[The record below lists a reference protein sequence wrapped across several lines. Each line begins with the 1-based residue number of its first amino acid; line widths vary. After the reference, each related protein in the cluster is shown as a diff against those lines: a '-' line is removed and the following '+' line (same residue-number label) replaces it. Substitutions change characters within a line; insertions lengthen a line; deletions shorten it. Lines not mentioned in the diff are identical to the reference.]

1 MNGLIAWFARN
12 GVAANLLMLALF
24 IMGSY
29 AVLFQL
35 PVEGF
40 PALKPNTITVSV
52 PFRGATPAEVEE
64 GVVIRIEEALHSL
77 AGIDEIRSTANE
89 GIGTVMIV
97 VEEGYDI
104 RDLQDDIKNRV
115 DSINTFPAETEKP
128 VISAA
133 QSQQLAISVLVVA
146 ENLTEL
152 ELRRLGEQVRDEIT
166 NLPEVSQA
174 DLEGVRPYEISID
187 VSEDTLQKY
196 EMTIDDVARAVRQ
209 TSVDLPA
216 GGIKTESGEVLLRT
230 KGQAYV
236 GSDFEEIVL
245 RTRPDGSRLLLSD
258 VASVNDGFEE
268 NELYS
273 RYMGKPAV
281 VIRVTQTGYGSMI
294 EIANAVKKY
303 LEEAKE
309 RMPQGVELTYWQDS
323 SKMIKSRLST
333 LKNSAVFS
341 GVIVFLL
348 LAMFLRIGLAFWVML
363 GIPVAFM
370 GALALL
376 PYMGYTINIITLFAL
391 ILMLG
396 IVVDDAIVTG
406 ENIYKKMQSGLSP
419 SQAAVIGTQEVSV
432 PVTFGILTTV
442 VAFLPLMFIPG
453 PRGQIF
459 AQIPAVVVPVLLFS
473 LVESKLILP
482 SHIQHLRVIGEND
495 RGFGAWLYR
504 QQQKLA
510 NGFEAVVHEVYR
522 PLLAVAVRN
531 RYVTLAVFLGGA
543 MLMLGVM
550 KSARIGWVF
559 FPRVARET
567 VTGSLLMPLGTP
579 IERTS
584 AYIDRMEKAA
594 FELREKYTDEATG
607 QPLIE
612 AVLSTTGAGDL
623 AGRRGGGG
631 SGQSH
636 IGTVSFE
643 LIAPETRSIFPGVE
657 SKDLAQEWRRMIGPI
672 PGAKELSFRAEIGG
686 GNEPVDVQL
695 EGQSFDVLKEISL
708 KLQAHLATYE
718 GVFDVRDNFEDG
730 KQEIKLKIKP
740 EGQQVGLS
748 MDRLAQQTRQA
759 FFGAEA
765 QRIQRNREDVR
776 VMVRY
781 PREERQSIANLQN
794 MRIRTADGNAVPFG
808 DVAEATMGRSFSTI
822 QRIDRNRTVAVLADV
837 DKEKVDMISLNASIA
852 AFMEETLPNYPGVRY
867 QFAGEAKEQRET
879 FDSLGVGIAILLF
892 ILYALLA
899 IPFRSYLQPLVV
911 MAIIPFGLLGAV
923 LGHMIMGSALSV
935 ISVWGMLAL
944 TGVVVNDSLVLVEYI
959 NRQRRSGGLELM
971 DAVRKAGVA
980 RFRPIIL
987 TSLTTFFGLAPLI
1000 WEKSTQAQFLIPMA
1014 ISLGF
1019 GILFATAITLVLTPV
1034 CYLLLEDLIRF
1045 FRWLFKMKNEPAEP
1059 K

>member
-1 MNGLIAWFARN
+1 M
-12 GVAANLLMLALF
+12 
-24 IMGSY
+24 
-29 AVLFQL
+29 
-35 PVEGF
+35 
-40 PALKPNTITVSV
+40 
-52 PFRGATPAEVEE
+52 
-64 GVVIRIEEALHSL
+64 IRIEESLHNL
-77 AGIDEIRSTANE
+77 GGIDEIRSIANE
-89 GIGTVMIV
+89 GVGTVMV
-97 VEEGYDI
+97 TVEEGYDI
-104 RDLQDDIKNRV
+104 RNLQDDIKNRV

-133 QSQQLAISVLVVA
+133 QRQQLAISVLVVG
-146 ENLTEL
+146 EGLTEL
-152 ELRRLGEQVRDEIT
+152 ELRRLGEQVRDEIA

-174 DLEGVRPYEISID
+174 DLEGVRPYEISIE
-187 VSEDTLQKY
+187 VSENTLQKFG
-196 EMTIDDVARAVRQ
+196 MTIDDVARAVRQ

-216 GGIKTESGEVLLRT
+216 GGIKTESGEILLRT

-236 GSDFEEIVL
+236 GGDFEDIVL
-245 RTRPDGSRLLLSD
+245 RTRADGSRLLLSD
-258 VASVNDGFEE
+258 VATVNDGFEE

-281 VIRVTQTGYGSMI
+281 VIRVTQSGYGSTI
-294 EIANAVKKY
+294 EIANAVKAY
-303 LEEAKE
+303 LEEAQK
-309 RMPQGVELTYWQDS
+309 RMPAGVELTYWQDS

-333 LKNSAVFS
+333 LKNSAMFS
-341 GVIVFLL
+341 AVIVFLL
-348 LAMFLRIGLAFWVML
+348 LATFLRIGLAFWVML

-376 PYMGYTINIITLFAL
+376 PYMGYSINIITLFAL

-406 ENIYKKMQSGLSP
+406 ENIYKKMQSGMLP
-419 SQAAVIGTQEVSV
+419 ARAAVLGTQEVAV

-442 VAFLPLMFIPG
+442 VAFMPLMFIPG

-482 SHIQHLRVIGEND
+482 AHIQHLRVIGPD
-495 RGFGAWLYR
+495 DSGFGAWLFR
-504 QQQKLA
+504 KQQKIA
-510 NGFEAVVHEVYR
+510 DGFEAVVHFAYR
-522 PLLAVAVRN
+522 PLLGHALKH
-531 RYVTLAVFLGGA
+531 RYVTLAVFLGGGL
-543 MLMLGVM
+543 LMVGVM

-579 IERTS
+579 VERTA
-584 AYIDRMEKAA
+584 AYIDRMEQVA
-594 FELREKYTDEATG
+594 FDLQEKYTDEATG

-612 AVLSTTGAGDL
+612 AVLSTTGASDL
-623 AGRRGGGG
+623 AGRRGG
-631 SGQSH
+631 SGAGLSH
-636 IGTVSFE
+636 IGSVSFE
-643 LIAPETRSIFPGVE
+643 LIAPETRTIFKDVQ
-657 SKDLAQEWRRMIGPI
+657 SKDLAQEWRKLIGPI

-686 GNEPVDVQL
+686 GNEPIDVQL
-695 EGQSFDVLKEISL
+695 EGQSFEVLKEVSL
-708 KLQAHLATYE
+708 KLQAHLATFE

-730 KQEIKLKIKP
+730 KQEIRLKIKP

-748 MDRLAQQTRQA
+748 MDTLARQTRQA

-781 PREERQSIANLQN
+781 PREERRSISNLQS
-794 MRIRTADGNAVPFG
+794 MRVRTGGGNAVPFG
-808 DVAEATMGRSFSTI
+808 DVAEAAMGRSFSAI
-822 QRIDRNRTVAVLADV
+822 QRVDRNRTVAVLADV

-852 AFMEETLPNYPGVRY
+852 AFMDEVLPDYPGVRY
-867 QFAGEAKEQRET
+867 QFAGEAKEQRDT
-879 FDSLGVGIAILLF
+879 FASLSVGIAILLF
-892 ILYALLA
+892 VLYALLA
-899 IPFRSYLQPLVV
+899 IPFRSYVQPFVV
-911 MAIIPFGLLGAV
+911 MAIIPFGLCGAL

-944 TGVVVNDSLVLVEYI
+944 TGVVVNDSLVLVDYI
-959 NRQRRSGGLELM
+959 NRRRREEGCDLIA
-971 DAVRKAGVA
+971 AVRSAGVA
-980 RFRPIIL
+980 RFRPIVL

-1019 GILFATAITLVLTPV
+1019 GILFATVITLVLTPV
-1034 CYLLLEDLIRF
+1034 SYLIMEDVVRF
-1045 FRWLFKMKNEPAEP
+1045 FRWLFKLSPKGATGRSTGRRVEFSLIGPRPCLSPDRSADEPRGARRQLGNAGALRLEWTP
-1059 K
+1059 APGDRESGSS